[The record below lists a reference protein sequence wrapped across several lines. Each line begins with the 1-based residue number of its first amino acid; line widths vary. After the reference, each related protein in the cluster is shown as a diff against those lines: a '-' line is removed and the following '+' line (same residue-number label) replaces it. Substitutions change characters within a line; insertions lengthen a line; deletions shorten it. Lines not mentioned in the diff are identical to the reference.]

1 VVWAS
6 RLTAL
11 GLVLL
16 LCTMASSLLL
26 VLRIAAHDTFAGWV
40 VIGLVLWFALCWFV
54 LAIWARHA
62 GSSRK

>member
-1 VVWAS
+1 
-6 RLTAL
+6 
-11 GLVLL
+11 
-16 LCTMASSLLL
+16 MASSLLL